1 MNVEDLQAQIAAR
14 IAGDVNLAGITT
26 IVDDGVYP
34 LNPGREAALSDKGLV
49 IIIWPTDCDSVLDS
63 SPDGSFVYTA
73 AAHLIVEENVSKN
86 RATVGYKTAVA
97 VARLLG
103 SRLAGSLGDDGPGG
117 TNYNPSSVLLPMD
130 PWFKNF
136 GITDGINR
144 VVVSFSRR
152 FSSN

>member
-1 MNVEDLQAQIAAR
+1 MNLEDLQTQISAR
-14 IAGDVNLAGITT
+14 IAGDANLSDITV
-26 IVDDGVYP
+26 IIDDGTYP
-34 LNPGREAALSDKGLV
+34 LNPGREAALSDNGLV

-63 SPDGSFVYTA
+63 SPEGSFVYTA
-73 AAHLIVEENVSKN
+73 VAHLIVEENVSKN
-86 RATVGYKTAVA
+86 RATVGYKTALA

-103 SRLAGSLGDDGPGG
+103 TRLAGSLGDDGPGG
-117 TNYNPSSVLLPMD
+117 GNFNPSSCLLPLD